1 MVFEPEPEEKNTMF
15 RPPRNLQERLFG
27 RKNFA
32 LSLLQGTSML
42 VGVIIIFLY
51 ALYMGKG
58 EIEARTLTFTTL
70 VIANLTLIVAN
81 LSWSQSIIKT
91 LHSENKT
98 LRYMLIGAFSGLF
111 LVLYVP
117 PLRSLFRFS
126 LLHVDDLLI
135 VFATGILSIVWLR
148 LLKSTRLNNI

>member
-1 MVFEPEPEEKNTMF
+1 
-15 RPPRNLQERLFG
+15 
-27 RKNFA
+27 
-32 LSLLQGTSML
+32 
-42 VGVIIIFLY
+42 
-51 ALYMGKG
+51 MGKG

-70 VIANLTLIVAN
+70 VIANLTLIMAN
-81 LSWSQSIIKT
+81 LSWSRSIIKT
-91 LHSENKT
+91 LYSENKA
-98 LRYMLIGAFSGLF
+98 LRYMLIGAFLGLF

-148 LLKSTRLNNI
+148 LLKGKIIDNI

>member
-1 MVFEPEPEEKNTMF
+1 M
-15 RPPRNLQERLFG
+15 QERLFG
-27 RKNFA
+27 RKNLA

-42 VGVIIIFLY
+42 VGVILIFLY

-58 EIEARTLTFTTL
+58 EVEARTLTFTTL

-91 LHSENKT
+91 LHSENKA
-98 LRYMLIGAFSGLF
+98 LRYMLIGAFSGLL

-148 LLKSTRLNNI
+148 LLKSRIIDNS